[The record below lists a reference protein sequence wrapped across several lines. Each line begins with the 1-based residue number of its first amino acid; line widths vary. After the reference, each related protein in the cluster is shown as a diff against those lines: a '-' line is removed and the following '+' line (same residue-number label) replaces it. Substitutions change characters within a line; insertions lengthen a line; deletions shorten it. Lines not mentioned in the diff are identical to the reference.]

1 MNLPNILSLSRI
13 LLLAPIIIFF
23 YKSFYLLSLIIFIM
37 AAITDYLDGY
47 IARKKNQ
54 NSDQGA
60 LLDLL
65 SDKIFVSIL
74 LIWMTF
80 FFDSL
85 LVLFSTSLIVSREI
99 TVSYLRL
106 YLVSKSFSI
115 EDVKADVL
123 GKLKT
128 SFQMIGLALI
138 LISPYFSDLVFYISA
153 TFLMLSAIFSWASLL
168 NYLKK
173 WNENQN

>member
-13 LLLAPIIIFF
+13 FLLAPIIIFF

-37 AAITDYLDGY
+37 AAITDYLDGH
-47 IARKKNQ
+47 IARKKNL

-65 SDKIFVSIL
+65 SDKIFVSVL

-80 FFDSL
+80 FDSL
-85 LVLFSTSLIVSREI
+85 LILLSTLLIVSREI
-99 TVSYLRL
+99 TISYLRL

-115 EDVKADVL
+115 DDVKADIL

-128 SFQMIGLALI
+128 SFQMIGLALV
-138 LISPYFSDLVFYISA
+138 LISPYFSDLVLYFNNFPNVKCNFFMGFIIKL
-153 TFLMLSAIFSWASLL
+153 F
-168 NYLKK
+168 
-173 WNENQN
+173 

>member
-1 MNLPNILSLSRI
+1 
-13 LLLAPIIIFF
+13 
-23 YKSFYLLSLIIFIM
+23 M

-85 LVLFSTSLIVSREI
+85 LILLSTLLIVSREI
-99 TVSYLRL
+99 TISYLRL

-115 EDVKADVL
+115 DDIKADFL

-128 SFQMIGLALI
+128 SFQMIGLALV

-168 NYLKK
+168 NYFKK
-173 WNENQN
+173 WYENQN

>member
-23 YKSFYLLSLIIFIM
+23 YKSFYLLSLIIFII
-37 AAITDYLDGY
+37 AAITDYLDGH
-47 IARKKNQ
+47 IARKKNL

-65 SDKIFVSIL
+65 SDKIFVSVL

-85 LVLFSTSLIVSREI
+85 LILLSTLLIVSREI
-99 TVSYLRL
+99 TISYLRL

-115 EDVKADVL
+115 DDVKADIL

-128 SFQMIGLALI
+128 TFQMIGLALV
-138 LISPYFSDLVFYISA
+138 LISPYFSDLVFYTSTI
-153 TFLMLSAIFSWASLL
+153 FLMLSAIFSWASLL
-168 NYLKK
+168 NYFKK
-173 WNENQN
+173 WYENQN

>member
-13 LLLAPIIIFF
+13 FLLLPIIIFF
-23 YKSFYLLSLIIFIM
+23 YKSFYLLSLIIFIT

-85 LVLFSTSLIVSREI
+85 LILFSTLLIVSREI

-115 EDVKADVL
+115 DDVKADVL

-128 SFQMIGLALI
+128 SFQMIGLALV
-138 LISPYFSDLVFYISA
+138 LISPYFSDLVFYTSA
-153 TFLMLSAIFSWASLL
+153 TFLMLSAIFSWATLL
-168 NYLKK
+168 NYFKK
-173 WNENQN
+173 WYENQN

>member
-13 LLLAPIIIFF
+13 FLLAPIIIFF
-23 YKSFYLLSLIIFIM
+23 YKSFYLLSLIIFII
-37 AAITDYLDGY
+37 AAITDYLDGH
-47 IARKKNQ
+47 IARKKNL

-65 SDKIFVSIL
+65 SDKIFVSVL

-85 LVLFSTSLIVSREI
+85 LILLSTLLIVSREI
-99 TVSYLRL
+99 TISYLRL

-115 EDVKADVL
+115 DDVKADIL

-128 SFQMIGLALI
+128 TFQMIGLALV
-138 LISPYFSDLVFYISA
+138 LISPYFSDLVFYTSTI
-153 TFLMLSAIFSWASLL
+153 FLMLSAIFSWASLL
-168 NYLKK
+168 NYFKK
-173 WNENQN
+173 WYENQN

>member
-13 LLLAPIIIFF
+13 FLLAPIIIFF
-23 YKSFYLLSLIIFIM
+23 YKSFYLLSLIIFII
-37 AAITDYLDGY
+37 AAITDYLDGH
-47 IARKKNQ
+47 IARKKNL

-65 SDKIFVSIL
+65 SDKIFVSVL

-85 LVLFSTSLIVSREI
+85 LILFSTLLIVSREI
-99 TVSYLRL
+99 TISYLRL

-115 EDVKADVL
+115 DDVKADIL

-128 SFQMIGLALI
+128 SFQMIGLALV
-138 LISPYFSDLVFYISA
+138 LISPYFSDLVFYTST

-168 NYLKK
+168 NYFKK
-173 WNENQN
+173 WYENQN

>member
-13 LLLAPIIIFF
+13 FLLAPIIIFF
-23 YKSFYLLSLIIFIM
+23 YKSFYLLSLIIFII
-37 AAITDYLDGY
+37 AAITDYLDGH
-47 IARKKNQ
+47 IARKKNL

-65 SDKIFVSIL
+65 SDKIFVSVL

-85 LVLFSTSLIVSREI
+85 LILLSTILIVSREI
-99 TVSYLRL
+99 TISYLRL

-115 EDVKADVL
+115 DDVKADIL

-128 SFQMIGLALI
+128 SFQMIGLALV
-138 LISPYFSDLVFYISA
+138 LISPYFSDLVFYTST

-168 NYLKK
+168 NYFKK
-173 WNENQN
+173 WYENQN

>member
-85 LVLFSTSLIVSREI
+85 LVLFSTLLIVSREI

>member
-13 LLLAPIIIFF
+13 FLLLPIIIFF
-23 YKSFYLLSLIIFIM
+23 YKSFYLLSLIIFIT

-85 LVLFSTSLIVSREI
+85 LILFSTLLIVSREI

-115 EDVKADVL
+115 DDVKADVL

-128 SFQMIGLALI
+128 SFQMIGLALV
-138 LISPYFSDLVFYISA
+138 LISPYFSDLVFYTAAI
-153 TFLMLSAIFSWASLL
+153 FLMLSAIFSWASLL

-173 WNENQN
+173 WHENQN

>member
-1 MNLPNILSLSRI
+1 MTLPNILSLSRI
-13 LLLAPIIIFF
+13 FLLAPIIIFF
-23 YKSFYLLSLIIFIM
+23 YKSLYLLSLIVFIL
-37 AAITDYLDGY
+37 AAVTDYLDGY

-54 NSDQGA
+54 NSEQGA

-65 SDKIFVSIL
+65 SDKIFVSVL

-80 FFDSL
+80 SFDSL
-85 LVLFSTSLIVSREI
+85 LILLSTLFIVSREI
-99 TVSYLRL
+99 TVSYFRL

-115 EDVKADVL
+115 DDVKADVL

-138 LISPYFSDLVFYISA
+138 LISPCFSILVFYTSA
-153 TFLMLSAIFSWASLL
+153 TFLMLSAIFSWVSLL
-168 NYLKK
+168 NYFKK
-173 WNENQN
+173 WYEN

>member
-13 LLLAPIIIFF
+13 FLLAPIIIFF
-23 YKSFYLLSLIIFIM
+23 YKSFYLLSLIIFII
-37 AAITDYLDGY
+37 AAITDYLDGH
-47 IARKKNQ
+47 IARKKNL

-65 SDKIFVSIL
+65 SDKIFVSVL

-85 LVLFSTSLIVSREI
+85 LILLSTLLIVSREI
-99 TVSYLRL
+99 TISYLRL

-115 EDVKADVL
+115 DDVKADIL

-128 SFQMIGLALI
+128 SFQMIGLALV
-138 LISPYFSDLVFYISA
+138 LISPYFSGLVFYTST

-168 NYLKK
+168 NYFKK
-173 WNENQN
+173 WYENQN

>member
-13 LLLAPIIIFF
+13 FLLAPNHHFF
-23 YKSFYLLSLIIFIM
+23 LQELLFTILIIFIM

-85 LVLFSTSLIVSREI
+85 LILFSTLLIVSREI
-99 TVSYLRL
+99 TVSYLRM

-115 EDVKADVL
+115 DDVKADVL

-128 SFQMIGLALI
+128 SFQMIGLALV
-138 LISPYFSDLVFYISA
+138 LISPYFSDSVFYTSA
-153 TFLMLSAIFSWASLL
+153 TFLMLSAIFSWVSLL
-168 NYLKK
+168 NYFKK
-173 WNENQN
+173 WYENQN

>member
-13 LLLAPIIIFF
+13 FLLVPIIIFF
-23 YKSFYLLSLIIFIM
+23 HKSFYLLSLIIFII

-60 LLDLL
+60 LVDLL
-65 SDKIFVSIL
+65 SDKIFVSVL

-80 FFDSL
+80 FFDNL
-85 LVLFSTSLIVSREI
+85 LILISTLLIVSREI
-99 TVSYLRL
+99 TISYLRL

-115 EDVKADVL
+115 DDVKADIL

-128 SFQMIGLALI
+128 SFQMIGLAFV
-138 LISPYFSDLVFYISA
+138 LISPYFSDLVFYTSA

-168 NYLKK
+168 NYFKK
-173 WNENQN
+173 WYENQN

>member
-13 LLLAPIIIFF
+13 FLLLPIIIFF
-23 YKSFYLLSLIIFIM
+23 YKSFYLLSLIIFIT

-85 LVLFSTSLIVSREI
+85 LILFSTLLIVSREI

-106 YLVSKSFSI
+106 YLVSKSISI
-115 EDVKADVL
+115 DDVKADVL

-128 SFQMIGLALI
+128 SFQMIGIALI
-138 LISPYFSDLVFYISA
+138 LISPYFSDLVFYTSA
-153 TFLMLSAIFSWASLL
+153 IFLMLSAILSWASLL
-168 NYLKK
+168 NYFKK
-173 WNENQN
+173 WHENQN

>member
-13 LLLAPIIIFF
+13 FLLAPIIIFF
-23 YKSFYLLSLIIFIM
+23 YKSFYLLSLIIFII
-37 AAITDYLDGY
+37 AAITDYLDGH
-47 IARKKNQ
+47 IARKKNL

-65 SDKIFVSIL
+65 SDKIFVSVL

-85 LVLFSTSLIVSREI
+85 LILLSTLLIVSREI
-99 TVSYLRL
+99 TISYLRL

-115 EDVKADVL
+115 DDVKADIL

-128 SFQMIGLALI
+128 SFQMIGLALV
-138 LISPYFSDLVFYISA
+138 LISPYFSDLVFYTST

-168 NYLKK
+168 NYFKK
-173 WNENQN
+173 WYENQN

>member
-13 LLLAPIIIFF
+13 FLLAPIIIFF
-23 YKSFYLLSLIIFIM
+23 YKSFYLLSLIIFII
-37 AAITDYLDGY
+37 AAITDYLDGH
-47 IARKKNQ
+47 IARKKNL

-65 SDKIFVSIL
+65 SDKIFVSVL

-85 LVLFSTSLIVSREI
+85 LILLSTLLIVSREI
-99 TVSYLRL
+99 TISYLRL

-115 EDVKADVL
+115 DDVKADIL

-128 SFQMIGLALI
+128 SFQMIGLALV
-138 LISPYFSDLVFYISA
+138 LISPYFSDLVFYTST

-168 NYLKK
+168 NYFKK
-173 WNENQN
+173 WHEI

>member
-13 LLLAPIIIFF
+13 FLLLPIIIFF
-23 YKSFYLLSLIIFIM
+23 YKSFYLLSLIIFIT

-85 LVLFSTSLIVSREI
+85 LILFSTLLIVSREI

-115 EDVKADVL
+115 DDVKADVL

-128 SFQMIGLALI
+128 SFQMIGLALV
-138 LISPYFSDLVFYISA
+138 LISPYFSDLVFYTSA
-153 TFLMLSAIFSWASLL
+153 IFLMLSAILSWASLL
-168 NYLKK
+168 NYFKK
-173 WNENQN
+173 WHENQN

>member
-1 MNLPNILSLSRI
+1 M
-13 LLLAPIIIFF
+13 LAPIIIFF
-23 YKSFYLLSLIIFIM
+23 YKSFYLLSLIIFII
-37 AAITDYLDGY
+37 AAITDYLDGH
-47 IARKKNQ
+47 IARKKNL

-65 SDKIFVSIL
+65 SDKIFVSVL

-85 LVLFSTSLIVSREI
+85 LILLSTLLIVSREI
-99 TVSYLRL
+99 TISYLRL

-115 EDVKADVL
+115 DDVKADIL

-128 SFQMIGLALI
+128 SFQMIGLALV
-138 LISPYFSDLVFYISA
+138 LISPYFSDLVFYTST

-168 NYLKK
+168 NYFKK
-173 WNENQN
+173 WYENQN

>member
-13 LLLAPIIIFF
+13 FLLAPIIIFF
-23 YKSFYLLSLIIFIM
+23 YKSFYLLSLIIFIT
-37 AAITDYLDGY
+37 AAITDYLDGH
-47 IARKKNQ
+47 IARKKNL

-65 SDKIFVSIL
+65 SDKIFVSVL

-85 LVLFSTSLIVSREI
+85 LILLSTLLIVSREI
-99 TVSYLRL
+99 TISYLRL

-115 EDVKADVL
+115 DDVKADIL

-128 SFQMIGLALI
+128 SFQMIGLALV
-138 LISPYFSDLVFYISA
+138 LISPYFSDLVFYTST

-168 NYLKK
+168 NYFKK
-173 WNENQN
+173 WYENQN

>member
-13 LLLAPIIIFF
+13 FLLAPIIIFF
-23 YKSFYLLSLIIFIM
+23 YKSFYLLSLIIFII
-37 AAITDYLDGY
+37 AAISDYLDGH
-47 IARKKNQ
+47 IARKKNL

-65 SDKIFVSIL
+65 LDKIFVSVL

-80 FFDSL
+80 FFDNL
-85 LVLFSTSLIVSREI
+85 LILISTLLIVSREI
-99 TVSYLRL
+99 TISYLRL

-115 EDVKADVL
+115 DDVKADIL

-128 SFQMIGLALI
+128 SFQMIGLALV
-138 LISPYFSDLVFYISA
+138 LISPYFSDLVFYTSTI
-153 TFLMLSAIFSWASLL
+153 FLMLSAIFSWASLL
-168 NYLKK
+168 NYFKK
-173 WNENQN
+173 WYENQN

>member
-1 MNLPNILSLSRI
+1 MTLPNILSLSRI
-13 LLLAPIIIFF
+13 FLLAPIIIFF
-23 YKSFYLLSLIIFIM
+23 YKSLYLLSLIVFIL
-37 AAITDYLDGY
+37 AAVTDYLDGY

-65 SDKIFVSIL
+65 SDKIFVSVL

-80 FFDSL
+80 SFDSL
-85 LVLFSTSLIVSREI
+85 LILLSTLFIVSREI
-99 TVSYLRL
+99 TVSYFRL

-115 EDVKADVL
+115 DDVKADVL

-138 LISPYFSDLVFYISA
+138 LISPYFSILVFYTSA
-153 TFLMLSAIFSWASLL
+153 TFLMLSAIFSWVSLL
-168 NYLKK
+168 NYFKK
-173 WNENQN
+173 WYEN

>member
-13 LLLAPIIIFF
+13 FLLAPIIIFF

-37 AAITDYLDGY
+37 AAITDYLDGH
-47 IARKKNQ
+47 IARKKNL

-65 SDKIFVSIL
+65 SDKIFVSVL

-85 LVLFSTSLIVSREI
+85 LILLSTLLIVSREI
-99 TVSYLRL
+99 TISYLRL

-115 EDVKADVL
+115 DDVKADIL

-128 SFQMIGLALI
+128 SFQMIGLALV
-138 LISPYFSDLVFYISA
+138 LISPYFSDLVFYTST

-168 NYLKK
+168 NYFKK
-173 WNENQN
+173 WYENQN

>member
-13 LLLAPIIIFF
+13 FLLAPIIIFF
-23 YKSFYLLSLIIFIM
+23 YKSFYLLSLIIFLM

-85 LVLFSTSLIVSREI
+85 LILLSTLLIVSREI
-99 TVSYLRL
+99 TISYLRL

-115 EDVKADVL
+115 DDIKADFL

-128 SFQMIGLALI
+128 SFQMIGLALV

-168 NYLKK
+168 NYFKK
-173 WNENQN
+173 WYENQN

>member
-13 LLLAPIIIFF
+13 FLLAPIIIFF
-23 YKSFYLLSLIIFIM
+23 YKSFYLLSLIIFLM
-37 AAITDYLDGY
+37 AAITDYLDGH
-47 IARKKNQ
+47 IARKKNL

-65 SDKIFVSIL
+65 SDKIFVSVL

-85 LVLFSTSLIVSREI
+85 LILLSTLLIVSREI
-99 TVSYLRL
+99 TISYLRL

-115 EDVKADVL
+115 DDVKADIL

-128 SFQMIGLALI
+128 TFQMIGLALV
-138 LISPYFSDLVFYISA
+138 LISPYFSDLVFYTTTI
-153 TFLMLSAIFSWASLL
+153 FLMLSAIFSWASLL
-168 NYLKK
+168 NYFKK
-173 WNENQN
+173 WYENQN

>member
-13 LLLAPIIIFF
+13 FLLAPIIIFF
-23 YKSFYLLSLIIFIM
+23 YKSFYLLSLIIFII
-37 AAITDYLDGY
+37 AAISDYLDGH
-47 IARKKNQ
+47 IARKKNL

-65 SDKIFVSIL
+65 SDKIFVSVL

-85 LVLFSTSLIVSREI
+85 LILLSTLLIVSREI
-99 TVSYLRL
+99 TISYLRL

-115 EDVKADVL
+115 DDVKADIL

-128 SFQMIGLALI
+128 SFQMIGLALV
-138 LISPYFSDLVFYISA
+138 LISPYFSDLVFYTSTI
-153 TFLMLSAIFSWASLL
+153 FLMLSAIFSWASLL
-168 NYLKK
+168 NYFKK
-173 WNENQN
+173 WYENQN

>member
-1 MNLPNILSLSRI
+1 
-13 LLLAPIIIFF
+13 
-23 YKSFYLLSLIIFIM
+23 M

-54 NSDQGA
+54 IQIKEPCLIYSQIKS
-60 LLDLL
+60 LFLITYLD
-65 SDKIFVSIL
+65 D
-74 LIWMTF
+74 F

-85 LVLFSTSLIVSREI
+85 LILLSTLLIVSREI
-99 TVSYLRL
+99 TISYLRL

-115 EDVKADVL
+115 DDVKADIL

-138 LISPYFSDLVFYISA
+138 LISPYFSDSIFYTSA
-153 TFLMLSAIFSWASLL
+153 TFLMLGGIFSWVSLL
-168 NYLKK
+168 NYFKK
-173 WNENQN
+173 WYENQN

>member
-13 LLLAPIIIFF
+13 FLLLPIIIFF
-23 YKSFYLLSLIIFIM
+23 YKSFYLLSLIIFIT

-85 LVLFSTSLIVSREI
+85 LILFSTLLIVSREI

-115 EDVKADVL
+115 DDVKADVL

-128 SFQMIGLALI
+128 SFQMIGLALV
-138 LISPYFSDLVFYISA
+138 LISPYFSDLVFYTST
-153 TFLMLSAIFSWASLL
+153 TFLMLSAVFSWASLL
-168 NYLKK
+168 NYFKK
-173 WNENQN
+173 WHEI

>member
-13 LLLAPIIIFF
+13 FLLAPIIIFF

-54 NSDQGA
+54 HSEQGA

-80 FFDSL
+80 FFDSSL
-85 LVLFSTSLIVSREI
+85 ILFSTLLIVSREI
-99 TVSYLRL
+99 TVSYLRM

-115 EDVKADVL
+115 DDVKADVL

-128 SFQMIGLALI
+128 SFQMIGLALV
-138 LISPYFSDLVFYISA
+138 LISPYFSDSVFYISA
-153 TFLMLSAIFSWASLL
+153 AFLLLSAIFSWASLF
-168 NYLKK
+168 NYFKK
-173 WNENQN
+173 WYENQN

>member
-1 MNLPNILSLSRI
+1 MTLPNILSLSRI
-13 LLLAPIIIFF
+13 FLLAPIIIFF
-23 YKSFYLLSLIIFIM
+23 YKSLYLLSLIVFIL
-37 AAITDYLDGY
+37 AAVTDYLDGY

-54 NSDQGA
+54 NSEQGA

-65 SDKIFVSIL
+65 SDKIFVSVL

-80 FFDSL
+80 SFDSL
-85 LVLFSTSLIVSREI
+85 LILLSTLFIVSREI
-99 TVSYLRL
+99 TVSYFRL

-115 EDVKADVL
+115 DDVKADVL

-138 LISPYFSDLVFYISA
+138 LISPYFSILVFYTSA
-153 TFLMLSAIFSWASLL
+153 TFLMLSAIFSWVSLL
-168 NYLKK
+168 NYFKK
-173 WNENQN
+173 WYEN

>member
-13 LLLAPIIIFF
+13 FLLLPIIIFF
-23 YKSFYLLSLIIFIM
+23 YQSFYLLSLIIFIM

-47 IARKKNQ
+47 IARKNNQ

-85 LVLFSTSLIVSREI
+85 LILFSTLLIVSREI

-115 EDVKADVL
+115 DDVKADVL

-128 SFQMIGLALI
+128 SFQMIGLALV
-138 LISPYFSDLVFYISA
+138 LISPYFSDLVFYTSA
-153 TFLMLSAIFSWASLL
+153 IFLMLSAIFSWASLL
-168 NYLKK
+168 NYFKK
-173 WNENQN
+173 WHENQN

>member
-1 MNLPNILSLSRI
+1 
-13 LLLAPIIIFF
+13 
-23 YKSFYLLSLIIFIM
+23 M

-85 LVLFSTSLIVSREI
+85 LVLFSTLLIVSREI